1 MRDKNLKSS
10 KIQNSP
16 PDICTDSS
24 SSGSTSL
31 NVSLNVESEMFSTQD
46 EELLEILEE
55 LQKPI
60 KGIIGENG
68 RLEDIFAQIQSSALV
83 PGFFL
88 ILKLNYLRKVWI
100 LRLFSER
107 LMILI
112 RGKI

>member
-1 MRDKNLKSS
+1 
-10 KIQNSP
+10 
-16 PDICTDSS
+16 
-24 SSGSTSL
+24 
-31 NVSLNVESEMFSTQD
+31 MFSTHD

-68 RLEDIFAQIQSSALV
+68 GLKDFFAQIQSSTLV

-100 LRLFSER
+100 LHLFSEG

-112 RGKI
+112 